1 MRVHTKGDPGS
12 GEKLG
17 QEGSKEL
24 GKEGSVC
31 EKGPG
36 MRVLR
41 MRKGCENILAVNS
54 IWGVEEGERYLDLLR
69 SGGLWSRE
77 EAGAVRVAFATW

>member
-36 MRVLR
+36 H
-41 MRKGCENILAVNS
+41 
-54 IWGVEEGERYLDLLR
+54 
-69 SGGLWSRE
+69 GGLEDEKRL
-77 EAGAVRVAFATW
+77 

>member
-1 MRVHTKGDPGS
+1 
-12 GEKLG
+12 
-17 QEGSKEL
+17 
-24 GKEGSVC
+24 
-31 EKGPG
+31 
-36 MRVLR
+36 

-54 IWGVEEGERYLDLLR
+54 VWGVEEGERYLDLLR